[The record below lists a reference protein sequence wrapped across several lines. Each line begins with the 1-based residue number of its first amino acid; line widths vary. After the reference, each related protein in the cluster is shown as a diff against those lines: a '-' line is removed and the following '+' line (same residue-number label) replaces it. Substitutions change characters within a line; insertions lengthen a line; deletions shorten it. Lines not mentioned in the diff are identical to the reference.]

1 MQTLGSSESIMLLE
15 ISRLEKSFSDKPILR
30 GVSLELGDGEIVALL
45 GPSGCGKTTLLRI
58 IAGLEQFDR
67 GTLLYNDQELA
78 GIPVHERGFGL
89 VFQDYALFPHKDVSG
104 NVEFGLR
111 MMGWDEARR
120 MKRIGQVLELVG
132 LTGFEKRKI
141 HELSGGEQQR
151 VALARSLAPSPRLLL
166 LDEPM
171 GSLDRAL
178 RERLMR
184 ELRTILKEAGDM
196 LDRPEGITAI
206 FVTHDQE
213 EAFAVADRVL
223 VMNEGKIEQEGSPV
237 DLYRRPKNV
246 FVAQF
251 LGMDNRLRGEI
262 VSIDPPAAQTDI
274 GELLL
279 SEGNWTVGQQLIIL
293 IRPEA
298 ADLQIPALAG
308 YTELKARIKE
318 KSFRGRYQEVTFE
331 IEYGGETAMTLE
343 FDFDTDVSLPPD
355 RVEATLYIDP
365 AGTIILED

>member
-1 MQTLGSSESIMLLE
+1 MLLNL
-15 ISRLEKSFSDKPILR
+15 RQVEKSFNDQPVLK
-30 GVSLELGDGEIVALL
+30 GVSFQVEAGEIVALL

-58 IAGLEQFDR
+58 IAGLEELNR
-67 GTLLYNDQELA
+67 GSLLYRGEELA

-89 VFQDYALFPHKDVSG
+89 VFQDYALFPHKDVAG

-111 MMGWDEARR
+111 MLGWDSNSRTQ
-120 MKRIGQVLELVG
+120 RIAQVLELVG
-132 LTGFEKRKI
+132 LSGFEQRKI

-184 ELRTILKEAGDM
+184 ELRAILKEAGGM

-213 EAFAVADRVL
+213 EAFAVADRVM
-223 VMNEGKIEQEGSPV
+223 VMNDGRIEQEGTPV
-237 DLYRRPKNV
+237 ELYRNPKSI
-246 FVAQF
+246 FVARF
-251 LGMDNRLRGEI
+251 LGMENLFPGEI
-262 VSIDPPAAQTDI
+262 AALDPAKVISAVGEFLIPAVSWV
-274 GELLL
+274 L
-279 SEGNWTVGQQLIIL
+279 GQQVTFL

-298 ADLQIPALAG
+298 ARLEGPSSETTLELPAN
-308 YTELKARIKE
+308 IIDS
-318 KSFRGRYQEVTFE
+318 SFRGRYQEATFE
-331 IEYGGETAMTLE
+331 TVIIDGSSVRLE
-343 FDFDTDVSLPPD
+343 FDFDTEVSLPP
-355 RVEATLYIDP
+355 VGSLVTLYIEQTN
-365 AGTIILED
+365 TIVLEG

>member
-1 MQTLGSSESIMLLE
+1 MSESSKSTMLLE
-15 ISRLEKSFSDKPILR
+15 ISRIEKSFNNKPILR
-30 GVSLELGDGEIVALL
+30 GVSLQVEAGEIIALL

-58 IAGLEQFDR
+58 IAGLEQFDG
-67 GTLLYNDQELA
+67 GTLLYNNEKLA
-78 GIPVHERGFGL
+78 RIPVHERGFGL

-111 MMGWDEARR
+111 MLGWDEDRR
-120 MKRIGQVLELVG
+120 KNRISQVLELVG
-132 LTGFEKRKI
+132 LTGFAKRKI

-151 VALARSLAPSPRLLL
+151 VALARSLAPSPKLLL

-184 ELRTILKEAGDM
+184 ELRTILKEAGDV
-196 LDRPEGITAI
+196 LDRPEGITAV

-223 VMNEGKIEQEGSPV
+223 VMNEGQIEQEGSPV
-237 DLYRRPKNV
+237 DLYRSPKSV

-251 LGMDNRLRGEI
+251 LGMDNILRGEI
-262 VSIDPPAAQTDI
+262 VSTDPPTALTEI
-274 GELLL
+274 GELVLP
-279 SEGNWTVGQQLIIL
+279 EGRWTKGQRVYIL
-293 IRPEA
+293 VRPEA
-298 ADLQIPALAG
+298 AELYAPSLG
-308 YTELKARIKE
+308 EYTEIKAEIRE

-331 IEYGGETAMTLE
+331 VSDGGGASINLE

-355 RVEATLYIDP
+355 SSEVTLYIDRE
-365 AGTIILED
+365 GTIILDD

>member
-30 GVSLELGDGEIVALL
+30 GVSLEVGDGEIVALL

-67 GTLLYNDQELA
+67 GTLLYKEQELA

-111 MMGWDEARR
+111 MLGWDETRR
-120 MKRIGQVLELVG
+120 KKRIGQVLELVG
-132 LTGFEKRKI
+132 LTGFEERKI

-262 VSIDPPAAQTDI
+262 VSIDPPAAKTDI

-298 ADLQIPALAG
+298 ADLQIPARAR

-331 IEYGGETAMTLE
+331 IEYSGETAMTLE

-355 RVEATLYIDP
+355 SVEATLYIDP